1 MSGMNALPCYAPS
14 GLNCLHREEG
24 LHLFY
29 DSSHKRLYLSIDGL
43 EVDINSSEHRE
54 YVLFSD
60 RDLLDACDE
69 LEWKSRS
76 KGIRDLTTFMLG
88 LILKHNRFYVVGW
101 ENYPLTSSK
110 KSDSITGEVK
120 NDTTSN

>member
-1 MSGMNALPCYAPS
+1 MSGMNALPYYVHN
-14 GLNCLHREEG
+14 GLNYMLSEYE
-24 LHLFY
+24 LYLFY
-29 DSSHKRLYLSIDGL
+29 DAGQKRLYLSIDGL

-69 LEWKSRS
+69 MECKSNRR
-76 KGIRDLTTFMLG
+76 GIQDLTTFMLG
-88 LILKHNRFYVVGW
+88 LILKHNRFYSVDW